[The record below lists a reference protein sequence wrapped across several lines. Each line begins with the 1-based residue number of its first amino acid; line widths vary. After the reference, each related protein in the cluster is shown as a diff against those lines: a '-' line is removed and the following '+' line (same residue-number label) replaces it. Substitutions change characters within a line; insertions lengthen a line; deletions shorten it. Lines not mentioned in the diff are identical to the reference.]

1 MKLWSPLDNF
11 HGSDGTT
18 ALILIGWIVFV
29 SLLVVIVIGAIVEII
44 KNFL

>member
-11 HGSDGTT
+11 HGSDGVS
-18 ALILIGWIVFV
+18 ALIFTFWIVF
-29 SLLVVIVIGAIVEII
+29 LAGLIVIVIGAIVEII